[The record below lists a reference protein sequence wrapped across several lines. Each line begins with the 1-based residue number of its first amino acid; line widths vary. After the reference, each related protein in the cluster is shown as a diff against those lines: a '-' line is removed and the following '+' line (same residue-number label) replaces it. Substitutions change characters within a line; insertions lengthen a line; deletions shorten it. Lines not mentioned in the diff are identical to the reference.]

1 MSISTF
7 NLKSLGVLNPD
18 DILTPN
24 PYMTRKQIASD
35 LLSSH
40 IWVGPSH
47 DYRCA
52 SATIVMTGLSKMDE
66 NELNEST
73 SKHRSCQCID
83 A

>member
-1 MSISTF
+1 M
-7 NLKSLGVLNPD
+7 KGPD
-18 DILTPN
+18 PYMTRKQIARVN

-52 SATIVMTGLSKMDE
+52 SATIVMNGLSDY
-66 NELNEST
+66 LGFIT
-73 SKHRSCQCID
+73 LQ
-83 A
+83 

>member
-1 MSISTF
+1 MNFIF
-7 NLKSLGVLNPD
+7 
-18 DILTPN
+18 N

-52 SATIVMTGLSKMDE
+52 SATIVMNGLLEDLYPQ
-66 NELNEST
+66 NNDGIITHCGL
-73 SKHRSCQCID
+73 
-83 A
+83 

>member
-1 MSISTF
+1 MTRKQIAR
-7 NLKSLGVLNPD
+7 V
-18 DILTPN
+18 N

-52 SATIVMTGLSKMDE
+52 SATIVMNGLSDY
-66 NELNEST
+66 LGFIT
-73 SKHRSCQCID
+73 LQ
-83 A
+83 

>member
-1 MSISTF
+1 MNFIF
-7 NLKSLGVLNPD
+7 
-18 DILTPN
+18 N

-52 SATIVMTGLSKMDE
+52 SATIVMNGLSRFV
-66 NELNEST
+66 L
-73 SKHRSCQCID
+73 
-83 A
+83 